1 MQSNNH
7 QIADYPL
14 LLNREFDARGLP
26 CAPRR
31 EQGACARPP
40 LSRARR
46 ATFEGGDM
54 ASVSRETGRED
65 REWLKKN
72 QYICLAQPGAY
83 STQPGTNYEQSE
95 AHYEQAYAY

>member
-31 EQGACARPP
+31 EQGACARPTLFHEP
-40 LSRARR
+40 FSLAGAIPIYNKEGRR
-46 ATFEGGDM
+46 VATEGD
-54 ASVSRETGRED
+54 
-65 REWLKKN
+65 L
-72 QYICLAQPGAY
+72 
-83 STQPGTNYEQSE
+83 
-95 AHYEQAYAY
+95 